1 LAKDTFYTAVDLGTS
16 KICTIVSRVGSEGEL
31 KILGTG
37 IVPSQGMQKGRIER
51 LDEVQAA
58 VRSSLEEAQ
67 RYISQGAISGVY
79 VSVSGS
85 HITCLNTKN
94 VLDDPGDHDG
104 ITPQQ
109 LNDLLQSSYPQVDAS
124 QEVLHIIPI
133 GYEVDGL
140 PAVRNPEGLH
150 ANQVEVES
158 HVVLGDAATLKN
170 TVKAVEASK
179 VSVKSLV
186 VQSLASAEA
195 TLTGDEREMG
205 VVLVDIG
212 GGTANLA
219 IFREGNPWYSAVIP
233 VGGNQFSR
241 DLAVALRIPFYLAEE
256 LKIKWGHAMVETVK
270 GDEEVVVPSFQGQPR
285 RIIQR
290 KELCEPLEARLAE
303 MLKLVLLRVRQ
314 AGLRQMPTGGLV
326 LTGGCAE
333 IPGLQ
338 DFASKTLG
346 GPVRIGY
353 PRGIAGLPPQLQKPS
368 FSTAV
373 GLLLWGIK
381 HQGESRAYR
390 NGESTPWGYKSLVHH
405 FQRARETILHK
416 SGRVLDRQS

>member
-1 LAKDTFYTAVDLGTS
+1 MAKDTFYTAVDLGTN
-16 KICTIVSRVGSEGEL
+16 KVCTIVSRVGSEGEL

-37 IVPSQGMQKGRIER
+37 IIPSQGMQKGRIER
-51 LDEVQAA
+51 LDEAQAA
-58 VRSSLEEAQ
+58 VRTSLEEAQ
-67 RYISQGAISGVY
+67 RYIRQGVISGVY

-104 ITPQQ
+104 VTPQQ
-109 LNDLLQSSYPQVDAS
+109 LDQLLQSSYPQVDPS

-158 HVVLGDAATLKN
+158 HVVLGDTAMLKN

-186 VQSLASAEA
+186 AQSLAAAEA

-212 GGTANLA
+212 GGTMDLA
-219 IFREGNPWYSAVIP
+219 IYQQGNPWYSAVIP
-233 VGGNQFSR
+233 VGGNQISR
-241 DLAVALRIPFYLAEE
+241 DLAVALRVPFYLAEE
-256 LKIKWGHAMVETVK
+256 LKIKWAHAMMEAVK
-270 GDEEVVVPSFQGQPR
+270 ADEEVVVPSFQGQPR
-285 RIIQR
+285 RVIPR
-290 KELCEPLEARLAE
+290 RELCEPLEPRLAE

-333 IPGLQ
+333 MPGLQ
-338 DFASKTLG
+338 EFARKTLG
-346 GPVRIGY
+346 CPVRIAY

-381 HQGESRAYR
+381 HQGESRTYR
-390 NGESTPWGYKSLVHH
+390 NGEHTPWDYKSLVHR
-405 FQRARETILHK
+405 FQRAREKILHK
-416 SGRVLDRQS
+416 SGSVAEVQS